1 MEYIRKV
8 EIIINGEEFSDIEE
22 SLEQLELLENDCENN
37 IKIYIDTNKI
47 TYQEEFTSANDAIE
61 YIETAVLWIGE

>member
-8 EIIINGEEFSDIEE
+8 EIIINGEEFNDTEE
-22 SLEQLELLENDCENN
+22 SLEQLRLLENDYEHN

-47 TYQEEFTSANDAIE
+47 TYEKESVSANDAIE
-61 YIETAVLWIGE
+61 YIEAVILWVES